1 MNGNGHLLC
10 IIYLCCSS
18 LSLSP
23 RSVFLLQDLYLVTM
37 KLVAK
42 KVPRLSVAYLNASEI
57 FENNRAGI
65 QRMKHLFG
73 RSISSVEN
81 GQLFRTNNEEKKEVI
96 WSEKYRHDL
105 FYILPYYHREL
116 PLHVK
121 KLIVL
126 DADLE
131 FRTDILDLY
140 RQFRCQQNFAV
151 VFAVF
156 EESTSTSAKCFES
169 VRY

>member
-1 MNGNGHLLC
+1 
-10 IIYLCCSS
+10 
-18 LSLSP
+18 
-23 RSVFLLQDLYLVTM
+23 M

-105 FYILPYYHREL
+105 FYILPYYHLEL

-126 DADLE
+126 DVDLE

-140 RQFRCQQNFAV
+140 RQFRCQQNFPV
-151 VFAVF
+151 VFMIF
-156 EESTSTSAKCFES
+156 
-169 VRY
+169 

>member
-1 MNGNGHLLC
+1 
-10 IIYLCCSS
+10 
-18 LSLSP
+18 
-23 RSVFLLQDLYLVTM
+23 
-37 KLVAK
+37 
-42 KVPRLSVAYLNASEI
+42 
-57 FENNRAGI
+57 
-65 QRMKHLFG
+65 MKHLFG

-105 FYILPYYHREL
+105 FYILPFYHREL

-131 FRTDILDLY
+131 FRTDT
-140 RQFRCQQNFAV
+140 QWP
-151 VFAVF
+151 
-156 EESTSTSAKCFES
+156 KS
-169 VRY
+169 VDKSHFVGTACNSYFSDQDM

>member
-1 MNGNGHLLC
+1 MACQLQNFNLTFLYHLA
-10 IIYLCCSS
+10 CCHACSQDCHEPNTVMQS
-18 LSLSP
+18 RLL
-23 RSVFLLQDLYLVTM
+23 FCQDCHALQDLYLVTM

-105 FYILPYYHREL
+105 FYILPYYHLEL

-126 DADLE
+126 DLSL
-131 FRTDILDLY
+131 IHI
-140 RQFRCQQNFAV
+140 
-151 VFAVF
+151 
-156 EESTSTSAKCFES
+156 
-169 VRY
+169 

>member
-1 MNGNGHLLC
+1 
-10 IIYLCCSS
+10 
-18 LSLSP
+18 
-23 RSVFLLQDLYLVTM
+23 M

-105 FYILPYYHREL
+105 FYILPFYHREL
-116 PLHVK
+116 HLHVK

-140 RQFRCQQNFAV
+140 RQFRCLLLKLPRNAADTFCPD
-151 VFAVF
+151 
-156 EESTSTSAKCFES
+156 TS
-169 VRY
+169 VRVRWWAAEWRKHPFTENIWKVLR

>member
-1 MNGNGHLLC
+1 MNGNGHLLG
-10 IIYLCCSS
+10 S

-73 RSISSVEN
+73 RSISSEEN

-96 WSEKYRHDL
+96 WH
-105 FYILPYYHREL
+105 
-116 PLHVK
+116 
-121 KLIVL
+121 
-126 DADLE
+126 LE
-131 FRTDILDLY
+131 
-140 RQFRCQQNFAV
+140 
-151 VFAVF
+151 
-156 EESTSTSAKCFES
+156 
-169 VRY
+169 

>member
-1 MNGNGHLLC
+1 
-10 IIYLCCSS
+10 
-18 LSLSP
+18 
-23 RSVFLLQDLYLVTM
+23 
-37 KLVAK
+37 
-42 KVPRLSVAYLNASEI
+42 
-57 FENNRAGI
+57 
-65 QRMKHLFG
+65 MKHLFG
-73 RSISSVEN
+73 RSISTVEN
-81 GQLFRTNNEEKKEVI
+81 GQLFRTNNDEKKEVI

-116 PLHVK
+116 PLHVE

-151 VFAVF
+151 FFMIF
-156 EESTSTSAKCFES
+156 EEGAYSLLIVESTPNGAKCFEF
-169 VRY
+169 V